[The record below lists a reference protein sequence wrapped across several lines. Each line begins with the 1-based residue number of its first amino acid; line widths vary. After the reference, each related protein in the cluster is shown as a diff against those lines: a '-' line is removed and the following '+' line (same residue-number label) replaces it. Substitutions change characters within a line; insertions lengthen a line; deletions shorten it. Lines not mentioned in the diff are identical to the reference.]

1 MRSDGRT
8 LEQMRPIHFDCGY
21 IDHHAGSV
29 VVSFGKTRVL
39 TTAILSEGI
48 PRFRKDEGK
57 LGWLTAEYGMLPAST
72 LTRKRR
78 ASGSGRTDGRSV
90 EIQRLI
96 GRSLRQVINLE
107 MLGEHTLQIDCDVLQ
122 ADGGTRTAAITGSY
136 VAVALCLKDAIAQ
149 KKLKCASLAS
159 VMSHQIAA
167 ISLGIKNGDVLTD
180 LCYEEDV
187 AVDTDFNLVARSDG
201 AIVEMQ
207 GTAEGAA
214 MSRAEVDQLL
224 SSGLSAIEQLCALQ
238 REALA

>member
-8 LEQMRPIHFDCGY
+8 LAELRPINFDCGF
-21 IDHHAGSV
+21 IEHHAGSV

-39 TTAILSEGI
+39 TTALLTDGI

-57 LGWLTAEYGMLPAST
+57 SGWLTAEYGMLPAST

-78 ASGSGRTDGRSV
+78 ASGGRTDGRSV

-96 GRSLRQVINLE
+96 GRSLRQVINLD
-107 MLGEHTLQIDCDVLQ
+107 MLGDHTLQIDCDVLQ

-149 KKLKCASLAS
+149 KKLKCASLAG
-159 VMSHQIAA
+159 VLTHQIAA
-167 ISLGIKNGDVLTD
+167 VSLGIKNGEILTD

-214 MSRAEVDQLL
+214 MTRGEVDQLL
-224 SSGLSAIEQLCALQ
+224 SHGLASIETLCAKQ

>member
-1 MRSDGRT
+1 
-8 LEQMRPIHFDCGY
+8 
-21 IDHHAGSV
+21 
-29 VVSFGKTRVL
+29 
-39 TTAILSEGI
+39 
-48 PRFRKDEGK
+48 
-57 LGWLTAEYGMLPAST
+57 
-72 LTRKRR
+72 
-78 ASGSGRTDGRSV
+78 
-90 EIQRLI
+90 
-96 GRSLRQVINLE
+96 
-107 MLGEHTLQIDCDVLQ
+107 
-122 ADGGTRTAAITGSY
+122 
-136 VAVALCLKDAIAQ
+136 
-149 KKLKCASLAS
+149 
-159 VMSHQIAA
+159 MSHQIAA